1 MCGNEQYGRCDG
13 PFILNTTG
21 SYRIARLY
29 MDKHFVALKFQE
41 LRYLQNMFY
50 IVQNKLN
57 LYINA
62 LPDLMTY
69 VISALSSDT
78 YVEPAA
84 NASNFILY
92 PLLFEELK
100 TIL

>member
-1 MCGNEQYGRCDG
+1 
-13 PFILNTTG
+13 
-21 SYRIARLY
+21 

-41 LRYLQNMFY
+41 LRYLQNMFH
-50 IVQNKLN
+50 IVQNQRN
-57 LYINA
+57 LYFNA

-84 NASNFILY
+84 NASNLFLY
-92 PLLFEELK
+92 PRLFEELK

>member
-1 MCGNEQYGRCDG
+1 MCGNEQYGHSEG
-13 PFILNTTG
+13 PLRLNTTG

-29 MDKHFVALKFQE
+29 MYKSFVALKFQE
-41 LRYLQNMFY
+41 LHYLQNMFD
-50 IVQNKLN
+50 IVQNQLN

-84 NASNFILY
+84 NASNLILY
-92 PLLFEELK
+92 PCLFLELK

>member
-1 MCGNEQYGRCDG
+1 
-13 PFILNTTG
+13 
-21 SYRIARLY
+21 
-29 MDKHFVALKFQE
+29 
-41 LRYLQNMFY
+41 MFH
-50 IVQNKLN
+50 IVQNQLN

-84 NASNFILY
+84 NATNVILY
-92 PLLFEELK
+92 PRLFDELK

>member
-1 MCGNEQYGRCDG
+1 
-13 PFILNTTG
+13 
-21 SYRIARLY
+21 
-29 MDKHFVALKFQE
+29 
-41 LRYLQNMFY
+41 MFH
-50 IVQNKLN
+50 IVHNQLI

-84 NASNFILY
+84 NANNLILY
-92 PLLFEELK
+92 PRLIEELK